1 MKIEKPWGYEIL
13 LTTPDLPY
21 TGKILHVEAG
31 KRCSLQYH
39 DQKTETL
46 TLIRGQA
53 RLLLDDKEIDMETDK
68 GYQINPMQK
77 HRYTAITDCDLV
89 EHSSPEVGNT
99 IRMEDDYQRGTEF
112 EEERNLY
119 RSQIKSGM
127 TK

>member
-1 MKIEKPWGYEIL
+1 
-13 LTTPDLPY
+13 
-21 TGKILHVEAG
+21 
-31 KRCSLQYH
+31 
-39 DQKTETL
+39 
-46 TLIRGQA
+46 
-53 RLLLDDKEIDMETDK
+53 
-68 GYQINPMQK
+68 
-77 HRYTAITDCDLV
+77 V